1 MIFQYVHYKL
11 HILYTAS
18 EYSVVCKIL
27 TTPKWIPVLTI
38 SVTHTC
44 THIHTHVNAHTF
56 IKSYMQDMMLRSAS
70 DQGSE
75 VLVQCIEIFQQMS
88 LESPS
93 EPPQVFL
100 QPEHL
105 PWNKGLEA
113 NGQEFTSKILTS
125 IQNVDKEVQVQ
136 NEGGEQQ
143 GIEYQLDDQTSALE
157 SSYRQ
162 TFVTSGQPL
171 CDSARFAHLS
181 LASTSLP
188 ASGGYIDD
196 TTTDVTL
203 SQVGTGR
210 PLEFSSQGQG
220 ATVQEALS
228 HGEHDDEL
236 NQFDDDTSSDDDVQV
251 LHVDDPRLGF
261 GQSVYV
267 GRRDTEQVTYSQ
279 PQPSLG
285 RNVGSYEGRSS
296 DMDKRSSGS
305 VHTVT
310 APSSITGGL
319 QVSPSDSLS
328 RPPPLAL
335 PTASSIGSMLPLS
348 TAAMGTVPPVNVPS
362 VMPTSALG
370 SQHSHHSPFQ
380 MPSVAQSVPASM
392 PFGSSHAPI
401 SSLGVSA
408 SMPPLRARAVD
419 EERFSEPG
427 VGLSEVSNM
436 HEWHE

>member
-1 MIFQYVHYKL
+1 
-11 HILYTAS
+11 
-18 EYSVVCKIL
+18 
-27 TTPKWIPVLTI
+27 
-38 SVTHTC
+38 
-44 THIHTHVNAHTF
+44 
-56 IKSYMQDMMLRSAS
+56 MLRSAS

-75 VLVQCIEIFQQMS
+75 VLVQCIETFQQMS

-105 PWNKGLEA
+105 PWNEDLEA
-113 NGQEFTSKILTS
+113 NGQDFTLKILTS
-125 IQNVDKEVQVQ
+125 IQNVDKEVQTRS
-136 NEGGEQQ
+136 EGGEHRRV
-143 GIEYQLDDQTSALE
+143 ESQLDDQTSALE
-157 SSYRQ
+157 SSCRQ
-162 TFVTSGQPL
+162 TLATSGQPL
-171 CDSARFAHLS
+171 YDSARFAQLS

-188 ASGGYIDD
+188 ASLDDGGHIDD
-196 TTTDVTL
+196 TTTAVTL

-210 PLEFSSQGQG
+210 PQESSSQGQG

-228 HGEHDDEL
+228 HDEHDDDEL

-251 LHVDDPRLGF
+251 LHVDDPRLAF

-267 GRRDTEQVTYSQ
+267 GRQDTEKFTYSQ

-285 RNVGSYEGRSS
+285 RNVASYEGRSS
-296 DMDKRSSGS
+296 DMDRRSSGS

-310 APSSITGGL
+310 APSSISGEL

-335 PTASSIGSMLPLS
+335 PTASSVGSMLPLS
-348 TAAMGTVPPVNVPS
+348 TAAMGTVPPVHF
-362 VMPTSALG
+362 
-370 SQHSHHSPFQ
+370 QHKPFQ
-380 MPSVAQSVPASM
+380 MPSVAQSVPASV
-392 PFGSSHAPI
+392 PFGSSYVPV

-419 EERFSEPG
+419 EESSNEPG
-427 VGLSEVSNM
+427 LGLSEVSNM
-436 HEWHE
+436 LIVHEWHK

>member
-1 MIFQYVHYKL
+1 MHA
-11 HILYTAS
+11 H
-18 EYSVVCKIL
+18 
-27 TTPKWIPVLTI
+27 
-38 SVTHTC
+38 THT
-44 THIHTHVNAHTF
+44 NAHTY

-113 NGQEFTSKILTS
+113 NGQDFTSKILTS

-136 NEGGEQQ
+136 SEGGEQQ
-143 GIEYQLDDQTSALE
+143 RIEYQLDDQTNALE
-157 SSYRQ
+157 SRYRQ
-162 TFVTSGQPL
+162 TLITSGQPL
-171 CDSARFAHLS
+171 YDSARFAQLS

-188 ASGGYIDD
+188 VSLDDGGHIDG
-196 TTTDVTL
+196 TTTDITL

-210 PLEFSSQGQG
+210 PHESSSQGQG

-228 HGEHDDEL
+228 HDEHDDEL

-296 DMDKRSSGS
+296 DMDRRSSGS

-310 APSSITGGL
+310 APSSISGGL
-319 QVSPSDSLS
+319 QVSPSDSIS

-335 PTASSIGSMLPLS
+335 PTASSVGSMLPLS
-348 TAAMGTVPPVNVPS
+348 TAAMGTVPPVSVPS
-362 VMPTSALG
+362 VVPTSALG
-370 SQHSHHSPFQ
+370 SWHSQQKPFQ

-392 PFGSSHAPI
+392 PFGSSHAPV
-401 SSLGVSA
+401 SSPGVSA

-419 EERFSEPG
+419 EERFNEPG

>member
-1 MIFQYVHYKL
+1 
-11 HILYTAS
+11 
-18 EYSVVCKIL
+18 
-27 TTPKWIPVLTI
+27 
-38 SVTHTC
+38 
-44 THIHTHVNAHTF
+44 
-56 IKSYMQDMMLRSAS
+56 MLRSAS

-105 PWNKGLEA
+105 PWNKCLEA
-113 NGQEFTSKILTS
+113 NGQDFTSKILTS

-136 NEGGEQQ
+136 SEGGEQQ
-143 GIEYQLDDQTSALE
+143 RIEYQLYDQTSALE
-157 SSYRQ
+157 SGYRQ
-162 TFVTSGQPL
+162 TLVTSGQPL
-171 CDSARFAHLS
+171 YDSARFAQLS

-188 ASGGYIDD
+188 ASLDDGGHIDD
-196 TTTDVTL
+196 TPTDITL

-220 ATVQEALS
+220 ATVQDALS

-267 GRRDTEQVTYSQ
+267 GRRDTEHVTYSQ

-285 RNVGSYEGRSS
+285 RNVEGRSS
-296 DMDKRSSGS
+296 DMDRRSSRS

-310 APSSITGGL
+310 APSSISGGL

-348 TAAMGTVPPVNVPS
+348 TAAMGTVPPVSVPS
-362 VMPTSALG
+362 VMPTSTLG
-370 SQHSHHSPFQ
+370 SQYSHHSPFQ
-380 MPSVAQSVPASM
+380 IPSVAQSVPASM

-419 EERFSEPG
+419 EERFNEPG